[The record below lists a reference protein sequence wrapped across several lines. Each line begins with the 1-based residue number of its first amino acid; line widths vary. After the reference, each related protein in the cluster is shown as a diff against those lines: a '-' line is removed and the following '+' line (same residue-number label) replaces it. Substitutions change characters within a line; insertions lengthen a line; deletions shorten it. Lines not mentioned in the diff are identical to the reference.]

1 MQRRPV
7 GGRPT
12 SEGTTMNDAM
22 LKAATSTK
30 VYVGTWVNT
39 TADRMRR
46 RADKGQG
53 AIEYV
58 GIIILVAAIV
68 IALLNT
74 KMGDTIANKFTET
87 VNKVLNGG
95 A

>member
-1 MQRRPV
+1 M
-7 GGRPT
+7 T
-12 SEGTTMNDAM
+12 KTM
-22 LKAATSTK
+22 LKAATATQ
-30 VYVGTWVNT
+30 VHVGHWANT
-39 TADRMRR
+39 TADRLRR

-74 KMGDTIANKFTET
+74 KMGDTIANKFKDT

-95 A
+95 G